1 MRIFT
6 VHIKI
11 LCSLV
16 AIVLC
21 RLPLQAATPRD
32 GYDADT
38 LHGRTLNEVVVH
50 RGKQRY
56 SKRNNPAVD
65 FARRIRE
72 ARDVNDPRRKP
83 LYSYSKYDRMEFG
96 LHDFSVGDTTI
107 GKKAG
112 KFAFLKEYV
121 DTTDASGIPRLPLS
135 IKEKYSDVV
144 YRRSPHSEKL
154 IVRGI
159 RQNGVDEIADL
170 QNVQTMVEDVFREI
184 DLYDDN
190 VNLLQNRFVSPLSAI
205 APDFYKFYLTDTV
218 SLGDMRCIVLSFAPR
233 NPATFGFLGRIYVE
247 KGDTSMF
254 VRRVDMG
261 VSPTINLNFI
271 DHIRII
277 QEYDKAPDGTRQKKL
292 DDFNAVISVIKGTQP
307 LYARRTTRYS
317 GHTFKPAAEMTSYLD
332 RLGDTFDDEQAYER
346 DSVYWIRVTDQK
358 GDTPTGNKRIV
369 QMMARL
375 RQVPL
380 YRYGERFLKLMVVGY
395 VPTGNPSKFDF
406 GPLNTTLSGNSVE
419 GLRLRAGGITTA
431 NLSRHFFARG
441 YVAYGTRDQR
451 WKYRGEVEY
460 SFNRKRYHSRE
471 FPIHSIRLEH
481 QYDIDQLGQN
491 YMFTNPDNMFLAL
504 KRGSNHLITYLRHT
518 TATYQL
524 ELANNFSTTVT
535 ASSRRM
541 EPGPWVPLMTTD
553 GQTLSHYTQN
563 RASITL
569 RYAPGEKFYQTK
581 STRIPI
587 NLDPWVFV
595 LTHTYGPDNRLG
607 NRFGINRTEISIQK
621 RFWFSAF
628 GFADVII
635 KGAREWSRTAYTNL
649 LSPNANL
656 SYTIQPE
663 SFALTDPMEFLGDTG
678 LQWDLTYWANGALF
692 NYIPLLKKLK
702 LREVIAFRG
711 WWSRLSDKNN
721 PMVELSD
728 ISSGKSIDNPLLLWP
743 DYVLATPMHSRPY
756 MEMSAGIDNLL
767 KCLRVDYV
775 WRLNYRDTPG
785 VSRSGLRV
793 SLHVTF

>member
-38 LHGRTLNEVVVH
+38 LRGRTLNEVVVH

-535 ASSRRM
+535 ASSKRM

>member
-38 LHGRTLNEVVVH
+38 LRGRTLNEVVVH

-72 ARDVNDPRRKP
+72 ARDANDPRRKP

-481 QYDIDQLGQN
+481 QYDIDQLGQH

>member
-38 LHGRTLNEVVVH
+38 LRGRTLNEVVVH

-72 ARDVNDPRRKP
+72 ARDANDPRRKP

-481 QYDIDQLGQN
+481 QYDIDQLGQH

-504 KRGSNHLITYLRHT
+504 KRGSNHLNTYLRHT

-541 EPGPWVPLMTTD
+541 EPGPWVPLLTTA
-553 GQTLSHYTQN
+553 GQSLSHYTQN

-581 STRIPI
+581 SARIPI

>member
-38 LHGRTLNEVVVH
+38 LRGRTLSEVVVH

-72 ARDVNDPRRKP
+72 ARDANDPRRKP

-277 QEYDKAPDGTRQKKL
+277 QEYDKAPDGTRLKNSMIL
-292 DDFNAVISVIKGTQP
+292 
-307 LYARRTTRYS
+307 TR
-317 GHTFKPAAEMTSYLD
+317 
-332 RLGDTFDDEQAYER
+332 
-346 DSVYWIRVTDQK
+346 
-358 GDTPTGNKRIV
+358 
-369 QMMARL
+369 
-375 RQVPL
+375 
-380 YRYGERFLKLMVVGY
+380 
-395 VPTGNPSKFDF
+395 
-406 GPLNTTLSGNSVE
+406 
-419 GLRLRAGGITTA
+419 
-431 NLSRHFFARG
+431 
-441 YVAYGTRDQR
+441 
-451 WKYRGEVEY
+451 
-460 SFNRKRYHSRE
+460 
-471 FPIHSIRLEH
+471 
-481 QYDIDQLGQN
+481 
-491 YMFTNPDNMFLAL
+491 
-504 KRGSNHLITYLRHT
+504 
-518 TATYQL
+518 
-524 ELANNFSTTVT
+524 
-535 ASSRRM
+535 
-541 EPGPWVPLMTTD
+541 
-553 GQTLSHYTQN
+553 
-563 RASITL
+563 
-569 RYAPGEKFYQTK
+569 
-581 STRIPI
+581 
-587 NLDPWVFV
+587 
-595 LTHTYGPDNRLG
+595 
-607 NRFGINRTEISIQK
+607 
-621 RFWFSAF
+621 
-628 GFADVII
+628 
-635 KGAREWSRTAYTNL
+635 
-649 LSPNANL
+649 
-656 SYTIQPE
+656 
-663 SFALTDPMEFLGDTG
+663 
-678 LQWDLTYWANGALF
+678 
-692 NYIPLLKKLK
+692 
-702 LREVIAFRG
+702 
-711 WWSRLSDKNN
+711 
-721 PMVELSD
+721 
-728 ISSGKSIDNPLLLWP
+728 
-743 DYVLATPMHSRPY
+743 
-756 MEMSAGIDNLL
+756 
-767 KCLRVDYV
+767 
-775 WRLNYRDTPG
+775 
-785 VSRSGLRV
+785 
-793 SLHVTF
+793 

>member
-38 LHGRTLNEVVVH
+38 LRGRTLNEVVVH

-72 ARDVNDPRRKP
+72 ARDANDPRRKP

-431 NLSRHFFARG
+431 NLSRHFFTRG

-581 STRIPI
+581 SARIPI

-628 GFADVII
+628 GFADVIV
-635 KGAREWSRTAYTNL
+635 KGAREWGRTAYTNL

>member
-38 LHGRTLNEVVVH
+38 LRGRTLNEVVVH

-72 ARDVNDPRRKP
+72 ARDANDPRRKP

-307 LYARRTTRYS
+307 LYARRTTLYS

-431 NLSRHFFARG
+431 NLSRHFFTRG

>member
-1 MRIFT
+1 
-6 VHIKI
+6 
-11 LCSLV
+11 
-16 AIVLC
+16 
-21 RLPLQAATPRD
+21 
-32 GYDADT
+32 
-38 LHGRTLNEVVVH
+38 
-50 RGKQRY
+50 
-56 SKRNNPAVD
+56 
-65 FARRIRE
+65 
-72 ARDVNDPRRKP
+72 
-83 LYSYSKYDRMEFG
+83 
-96 LHDFSVGDTTI
+96 
-107 GKKAG
+107 
-112 KFAFLKEYV
+112 
-121 DTTDASGIPRLPLS
+121 
-135 IKEKYSDVV
+135 
-144 YRRSPHSEKL
+144 
-154 IVRGI
+154 
-159 RQNGVDEIADL
+159 
-170 QNVQTMVEDVFREI
+170 
-184 DLYDDN
+184 
-190 VNLLQNRFVSPLSAI
+190 
-205 APDFYKFYLTDTV
+205 
-218 SLGDMRCIVLSFAPR
+218 
-233 NPATFGFLGRIYVE
+233 
-247 KGDTSMF
+247 
-254 VRRVDMG
+254 
-261 VSPTINLNFI
+261 
-271 DHIRII
+271 
-277 QEYDKAPDGTRQKKL
+277 
-292 DDFNAVISVIKGTQP
+292 
-307 LYARRTTRYS
+307 
-317 GHTFKPAAEMTSYLD
+317 MTSYLD

-628 GFADVII
+628 GFADVI
-635 KGAREWSRTAYTNL
+635 RCPR
-649 LSPNANL
+649 
-656 SYTIQPE
+656 
-663 SFALTDPMEFLGDTG
+663 ME
-678 LQWDLTYWANGALF
+678 QNR
-692 NYIPLLKKLK
+692 IH
-702 LREVIAFRG
+702 
-711 WWSRLSDKNN
+711 
-721 PMVELSD
+721 
-728 ISSGKSIDNPLLLWP
+728 KST
-743 DYVLATPMHSRPY
+743 VA
-756 MEMSAGIDNLL
+756 
-767 KCLRVDYV
+767 
-775 WRLNYRDTPG
+775 
-785 VSRSGLRV
+785 
-793 SLHVTF
+793 

>member
-38 LHGRTLNEVVVH
+38 LRGRTLNEVVVH

-159 RQNGVDEIADL
+159 RQNGVDEIANL

>member
-38 LHGRTLNEVVVH
+38 LRGRTLNEVVVH

-72 ARDVNDPRRKP
+72 ARDANDPRRKP

>member
-1 MRIFT
+1 
-6 VHIKI
+6 
-11 LCSLV
+11 
-16 AIVLC
+16 
-21 RLPLQAATPRD
+21 
-32 GYDADT
+32 
-38 LHGRTLNEVVVH
+38 
-50 RGKQRY
+50 
-56 SKRNNPAVD
+56 
-65 FARRIRE
+65 
-72 ARDVNDPRRKP
+72 
-83 LYSYSKYDRMEFG
+83 
-96 LHDFSVGDTTI
+96 
-107 GKKAG
+107 
-112 KFAFLKEYV
+112 
-121 DTTDASGIPRLPLS
+121 
-135 IKEKYSDVV
+135 
-144 YRRSPHSEKL
+144 
-154 IVRGI
+154 
-159 RQNGVDEIADL
+159 
-170 QNVQTMVEDVFREI
+170 
-184 DLYDDN
+184 
-190 VNLLQNRFVSPLSAI
+190 
-205 APDFYKFYLTDTV
+205 
-218 SLGDMRCIVLSFAPR
+218 
-233 NPATFGFLGRIYVE
+233 
-247 KGDTSMF
+247 
-254 VRRVDMG
+254 
-261 VSPTINLNFI
+261 
-271 DHIRII
+271 
-277 QEYDKAPDGTRQKKL
+277 
-292 DDFNAVISVIKGTQP
+292 
-307 LYARRTTRYS
+307 
-317 GHTFKPAAEMTSYLD
+317 
-332 RLGDTFDDEQAYER
+332 
-346 DSVYWIRVTDQK
+346 
-358 GDTPTGNKRIV
+358 
-369 QMMARL
+369 MMARL

-419 GLRLRAGGITTA
+419 GLRVRAGGITTA

-481 QYDIDQLGQN
+481 QYDIDQLGQH

-541 EPGPWVPLMTTD
+541 EPGPWVPLLTTA
-553 GQTLSHYTQN
+553 GQSLSHYTQN

-581 STRIPI
+581 SARIPI

-595 LTHTYGPDNRLG
+595 LTHTYGPENALG

-628 GFADVII
+628 GFADVIV
-635 KGAREWSRTAYTNL
+635 KGAREWGRTAYTNL

>member
-1 MRIFT
+1 M
-6 VHIKI
+6 
-11 LCSLV
+11 
-16 AIVLC
+16 
-21 RLPLQAATPRD
+21 
-32 GYDADT
+32 
-38 LHGRTLNEVVVH
+38 
-50 RGKQRY
+50 
-56 SKRNNPAVD
+56 
-65 FARRIRE
+65 
-72 ARDVNDPRRKP
+72 
-83 LYSYSKYDRMEFG
+83 
-96 LHDFSVGDTTI
+96 
-107 GKKAG
+107 
-112 KFAFLKEYV
+112 
-121 DTTDASGIPRLPLS
+121 
-135 IKEKYSDVV
+135 
-144 YRRSPHSEKL
+144 
-154 IVRGI
+154 
-159 RQNGVDEIADL
+159 
-170 QNVQTMVEDVFREI
+170 
-184 DLYDDN
+184 
-190 VNLLQNRFVSPLSAI
+190 
-205 APDFYKFYLTDTV
+205 
-218 SLGDMRCIVLSFAPR
+218 
-233 NPATFGFLGRIYVE
+233 
-247 KGDTSMF
+247 
-254 VRRVDMG
+254 
-261 VSPTINLNFI
+261 
-271 DHIRII
+271 
-277 QEYDKAPDGTRQKKL
+277 
-292 DDFNAVISVIKGTQP
+292 ISVIKGTQP
-307 LYARRTTRYS
+307 LYARRTTSYS
-317 GHTFKPAAEMTSYLD
+317 GHTFHPGAEMTSYFD

-346 DSVYWIRVTDQK
+346 DSVYWTRVTDQK

-595 LTHTYGPDNRLG
+595 LTHTYGPENRLG

-628 GFADVII
+628 GFADVIV

>member
-1 MRIFT
+1 LRIFT

-38 LHGRTLNEVVVH
+38 LRGRTLNEVVVH

-535 ASSRRM
+535 ASSKRM

>member
-38 LHGRTLNEVVVH
+38 LRGRTLNEVVVH

-83 LYSYSKYDRMEFG
+83 LYSYSKYDLMEFG

>member
-656 SYTIQPE
+656 SYTIQTE

>member
-38 LHGRTLNEVVVH
+38 LRGRTLNEVVVH

-144 YRRSPHSEKL
+144 YRRSPRSEKL

>member
-38 LHGRTLNEVVVH
+38 LRGRTLNEVVVH

-72 ARDVNDPRRKP
+72 ARDANDPRRKP

-431 NLSRHFFARG
+431 NLSRHFFTRG

>member
-38 LHGRTLNEVVVH
+38 LRGRTLGEVVVH

-72 ARDVNDPRRKP
+72 ARDANDPRRKP

-346 DSVYWIRVTDQK
+346 DSVYWTRVTDQK

-581 STRIPI
+581 SARIPI

-607 NRFGINRTEISIQK
+607 NLFGINRTEISIQK

-628 GFADVII
+628 GFADVIV
-635 KGAREWSRTAYTNL
+635 KGAREWGRTAYTNL

>member
-38 LHGRTLNEVVVH
+38 LRGRTLNEVVVH

-524 ELANNFSTTVT
+524 ELANNFSTTIT

>member
-21 RLPLQAATPRD
+21 RLPLQAGTPRD

-38 LHGRTLNEVVVH
+38 LRGRTLNEVVVH

-541 EPGPWVPLMTTD
+541 EPGPWVPLLTTA
-553 GQTLSHYTQN
+553 GQSLSHYTQN

-581 STRIPI
+581 SARIPI

-595 LTHTYGPDNRLG
+595 LTHTYGPENRLG

-628 GFADVII
+628 GFADVIV
-635 KGAREWSRTAYTNL
+635 KGAREWGRTAYTNL

>member
-38 LHGRTLNEVVVH
+38 LRGRTLNEVVVH

-72 ARDVNDPRRKP
+72 ARDANDPRRKP

-431 NLSRHFFARG
+431 NLSKHFFARG

-541 EPGPWVPLMTTD
+541 EPGPWVPLLTTA
-553 GQTLSHYTQN
+553 GQSLSHYTQN

-581 STRIPI
+581 SARIPI

-628 GFADVII
+628 GFADVIV
-635 KGAREWSRTAYTNL
+635 KGAREWGRTAYTNL

-711 WWSRLSDKNN
+711 WWSRLSDKND

>member
-21 RLPLQAATPRD
+21 RIPLQAATPRD

-38 LHGRTLNEVVVH
+38 LRGRTLNEVVVH

-72 ARDVNDPRRKP
+72 ARDANDPRRKP

>member
-38 LHGRTLNEVVVH
+38 LRGRTLNEVVVH

-72 ARDVNDPRRKP
+72 ARDANDPRRKP

-107 GKKAG
+107 GEKAG

-184 DLYDDN
+184 DLYDEN

-431 NLSRHFFARG
+431 NLSRHFFTRG

>member
-38 LHGRTLNEVVVH
+38 LRGRTLNEVVVH

-460 SFNRKRYHSRE
+460 SFSRKRYHSRE

>member
-38 LHGRTLNEVVVH
+38 LRGRTLNEVVVH

-317 GHTFKPAAEMTSYLD
+317 GHTFNPAAEMTSYLD

>member
-38 LHGRTLNEVVVH
+38 LRGRTLNEVVVH

-72 ARDVNDPRRKP
+72 ARDANDPRRKP

-431 NLSRHFFARG
+431 NLSRHFFTRG

-553 GQTLSHYTQN
+553 RETLSHYTQN

-595 LTHTYGPDNRLG
+595 LTHTYGPESSLG
-607 NRFGINRTEISIQK
+607 NRFGINRTEVSVQK

-628 GFADVII
+628 GFADII
-635 KGAREWSRTAYTNL
+635 LKGAHEWGRTAYTNL

-743 DYVLATPMHSRPY
+743 AYVLATPMHSRPY

>member
-1 MRIFT
+1 M
-6 VHIKI
+6 
-11 LCSLV
+11 
-16 AIVLC
+16 
-21 RLPLQAATPRD
+21 
-32 GYDADT
+32 
-38 LHGRTLNEVVVH
+38 
-50 RGKQRY
+50 
-56 SKRNNPAVD
+56 
-65 FARRIRE
+65 
-72 ARDVNDPRRKP
+72 
-83 LYSYSKYDRMEFG
+83 
-96 LHDFSVGDTTI
+96 
-107 GKKAG
+107 
-112 KFAFLKEYV
+112 
-121 DTTDASGIPRLPLS
+121 
-135 IKEKYSDVV
+135 V

-431 NLSRHFFARG
+431 NLSRHFFTRG

-451 WKYRGEVEY
+451 WKFRGEVEY

-581 STRIPI
+581 SARIPI

>member
-38 LHGRTLNEVVVH
+38 LRGRTLNEVVVH
-50 RGKQRY
+50 CGKQRY

-431 NLSRHFFARG
+431 NLSRHFFTRG

-581 STRIPI
+581 SARIPI

>member
-38 LHGRTLNEVVVH
+38 LRGRTLNEVVVH

-72 ARDVNDPRRKP
+72 ARDANDPRRKP

-277 QEYDKAPDGTRQKKL
+277 QEYDKAPDGTRLKKL

-358 GDTPTGNKRIV
+358 GDTPTGNKRIT

-419 GLRLRAGGITTA
+419 GLRMRVGGITTA
-431 NLSRHFFARG
+431 NLSKHFFARG
-441 YVAYGTRDQR
+441 YVAYGTRDR
-451 WKYRGEVEY
+451 KWKYRGEIEY
-460 SFNRKRYHSRE
+460 SFNKKRYHSRE

-524 ELANNFSTTVT
+524 ELANNFSTTIS

-553 GQTLSHYTQN
+553 RETLSHYTQN

-595 LTHTYGPDNRLG
+595 LTHTYGPESSLG

-628 GFADVII
+628 GFADVIV
-635 KGAREWSRTAYTNL
+635 KGAREWGRTAYTNL

>member
-38 LHGRTLNEVVVH
+38 LRGRTLNEVVVH

-159 RQNGVDEIADL
+159 RQNGVDEIANL

-431 NLSRHFFARG
+431 NLSRHFFTRG

-581 STRIPI
+581 SARIPI

>member
-38 LHGRTLNEVVVH
+38 LRGRTLNEVVVH

-121 DTTDASGIPRLPLS
+121 DTTDASCIPRLPLS

>member
-38 LHGRTLNEVVVH
+38 LRGRTLNEVVVH

-431 NLSRHFFARG
+431 NLSRHFFTRG

-581 STRIPI
+581 SARIPI

>member
-38 LHGRTLNEVVVH
+38 LRGRTLNEVVVH

-441 YVAYGTRDQR
+441 YVAYSTRDQR

>member
-38 LHGRTLNEVVVH
+38 LRGRTLNEVVVH

-541 EPGPWVPLMTTD
+541 EPGPWVPLLTTA
-553 GQTLSHYTQN
+553 GQSLSHYTQN

>member
-38 LHGRTLNEVVVH
+38 LRGRTLNEVVVH

-72 ARDVNDPRRKP
+72 ARDANDPRRKP

-431 NLSRHFFARG
+431 NLSRHFFTRG

-541 EPGPWVPLMTTD
+541 EPGPWVPLLTTA
-553 GQTLSHYTQN
+553 GQSLSHYTQN

-581 STRIPI
+581 SARIPI

-628 GFADVII
+628 GFADVIV
-635 KGAREWSRTAYTNL
+635 KGAREWGRTAYTNL

-711 WWSRLSDKNN
+711 WWSRLSDKND

-728 ISSGKSIDNPLLLWP
+728 ISSGKNIDNPLLLWP

>member
-38 LHGRTLNEVVVH
+38 LRGRTLNEVVVH

-159 RQNGVDEIADL
+159 RQNGVDEIANL

-375 RQVPL
+375 RQVTL

-431 NLSRHFFARG
+431 NLSRHFFTRG

>member
-38 LHGRTLNEVVVH
+38 LRGRTLNEVVVH

-144 YRRSPHSEKL
+144 YRRSPRSEKL

-431 NLSRHFFARG
+431 NLSRHFFAIG

>member
-38 LHGRTLNEVVVH
+38 LRGRTLNEVVVH
-50 RGKQRY
+50 RGKQHY

-72 ARDVNDPRRKP
+72 ARDANDPRRKP

-431 NLSRHFFARG
+431 NLSRHFFTRG

-581 STRIPI
+581 SARIPI

-628 GFADVII
+628 GFADVIV
-635 KGAREWSRTAYTNL
+635 KGAREWGRTAYTNL

>member
-6 VHIKI
+6 RHIKI

-16 AIVLC
+16 AIALC
-21 RLPLQAATPRD
+21 RLPLQAAAPRD

-38 LHGRTLNEVVVH
+38 LRGRTLGEVVVH

-72 ARDVNDPRRKP
+72 ARDANDPRRKP

-96 LHDFSVGDTTI
+96 LHDFSVADTTT

-144 YRRSPHSEKL
+144 YRRSPRSEKL
-154 IVRGI
+154 VVRGI

-277 QEYDKAPDGTRQKKL
+277 QEYDKAPDGTRLKKI

-307 LYARRTTRYS
+307 LYARRTTSYS
-317 GHTFKPAAEMTSYLD
+317 GHTFNPAAEMTTYLD
-332 RLGDTFDDEQAYER
+332 RLGDMFDDEQAYER
-346 DSVYWIRVTDQK
+346 DSAYWTRVTDQK

-395 VPTGNPSKFDF
+395 VPTGIPSKFDF

-541 EPGPWVPLMTTD
+541 EPGPWVPLLTTA
-553 GQTLSHYTQN
+553 GQSLTHYTQN

-581 STRIPI
+581 SARIPI

-595 LTHTYGPDNRLG
+595 LTHTYGPENALG

-628 GFADVII
+628 GFADVIV
-635 KGAREWSRTAYTNL
+635 KGAREWGRTAYTNL

-678 LQWDLTYWANGALF
+678 IQWDLTYWANGALF

>member
-38 LHGRTLNEVVVH
+38 LRGRTLGEVVVH
-50 RGKQRY
+50 RGKRRY

-72 ARDVNDPRRKP
+72 ARDANDPRRKP

-431 NLSRHFFARG
+431 NLSRHFFTRG

-581 STRIPI
+581 SARIPI